1 MLDPV
6 LECLR
11 CGERIP
17 FNRIVAACPK
27 CKHDMLEVRYD
38 YAALAAQLPALLS
51 QRPFGMWRY
60 RELLPLR
67 NQANIVSM
75 GEGGTPLIQANNMA
89 TMLGHDNIYIKDER
103 QGPTGSFKDRQA
115 SLAISSMKE
124 AGITEAV
131 VASTGNVAISYSA
144 YSARA
149 GIKMWAFLT
158 SLVPADKMREVALY
172 GTEVVKVTGTYDHSK
187 EIAAAF
193 AAHRGLYIDRGI
205 RSIAARQSMKTLAFE
220 VCEQLG
226 WIKNSWGKFRAPDWY
241 VQAVSGGMGPL
252 GAWRGFEELY
262 QMGFIDRM
270 PKIALI
276 QVEGCAPMVTAF
288 KAGRATPDIVT
299 EPNTHIATLATGNP
313 GIAHGMLRQIM
324 LDHGGTMESVTD
336 EESFRAMHVMAKMDG
351 VSVEPATAA
360 AFAGL
365 FKLIGLQVIKREEI
379 VVVNCSGH
387 TFPVEKELLGDDWAR
402 NFELPQPVAADSTQ
416 ALPVS
421 SVPQEGL
428 LSALEL
434 LDDRMHDIL
443 IIDDTPE
450 AVILLRRILQ
460 AHGAFNVREAHTGRV
475 GLTMARLQTPDLI
488 LLDLMMPEMDGFA
501 VLDALK
507 TDKVLSEVPVI
518 VVTAKELTGSER
530 QRLAGKVKSMLLKGS
545 FDDLDIVDEL
555 TDALS

>member
-1 MLDPV
+1 
-6 LECLR
+6 
-11 CGERIP
+11 
-17 FNRIVAACPK
+17 
-27 CKHDMLEVRYD
+27 
-38 YAALAAQLPALLS
+38 
-51 QRPFGMWRY
+51 
-60 RELLPLR
+60 
-67 NQANIVSM
+67 
-75 GEGGTPLIQANNMA
+75 
-89 TMLGHDNIYIKDER
+89 
-103 QGPTGSFKDRQA
+103 
-115 SLAISSMKE
+115 
-124 AGITEAV
+124 
-131 VASTGNVAISYSA
+131 
-144 YSARA
+144 
-149 GIKMWAFLT
+149 
-158 SLVPADKMREVALY
+158 
-172 GTEVVKVTGTYDHSK
+172 
-187 EIAAAF
+187 
-193 AAHRGLYIDRGI
+193 IDRGI

-241 VQAVSGGMGPL
+241 VQAVSAGMGPL

-313 GIAHGMLRQIM
+313 GIAYGMLRQIM

-402 NFELPQPVAADSTQ
+402 NFELPQPAADSTQ
-416 ALPVS
+416 AVPVS

-434 LDDRMHDIL
+434 LDDRTHDIL

-450 AVILLRRILQ
+450 AVVLLRRILQ

-545 FDDLDIVDEL
+545 FDDQDIVDEL

>member
-1 MLDPV
+1 
-6 LECLR
+6 
-11 CGERIP
+11 
-17 FNRIVAACPK
+17 
-27 CKHDMLEVRYD
+27 MLEVRYD
-38 YAALAAQLPALLS
+38 YAALTEQLPALLRE
-51 QRPFGMWRY
+51 RPFSMWRY
-60 RELLPLR
+60 RELLPLH
-67 NQANIVSM
+67 NPANIISM

-115 SLAISSMKE
+115 SLAISALKE
-124 AGITEAV
+124 AGVTEAV

-149 GIKMWAFLT
+149 GIKLWAFLT

-172 GTEVVKVTGTYDHSK
+172 GTEVVKVTGTYDQCK
-187 EIAAAF
+187 EVAAAF
-193 AAHRGLYIDRGI
+193 AAHRGLHLDRGI

-220 VCEQLG
+220 TCEQLG
-226 WIKNSWGKFRAPDWY
+226 WQRDGWGKFRAPDWY

-252 GAWRGFEELY
+252 GAYRGFEELY
-262 QMGFIDRM
+262 QLGLIDRL
-270 PKIALI
+270 PKIAVI
-276 QVEGCAPMVTAF
+276 QAEGCAPMVTAF

-313 GIAHGMLRQIM
+313 GAAYGMLRQLI

-351 VSVEPATAA
+351 ISVEPATAA

-365 FKLIGLQVIKREEI
+365 FKLIGLQAIKREEI

-387 TFPVEKELLGDDWAR
+387 TFPVEKELLGDEWAQ
-402 NFELPQPVAADSTQ
+402 NFDIPQPASAVTSASNI
-416 ALPVS
+416 
-421 SVPQEGL
+421 PQEGL
-428 LSALEL
+428 LSALER
-434 LDDRMHDIL
+434 LDERIHDIL
-443 IIDDTPE
+443 IIDDTPD

-460 AHGAFNVREAHTGRV
+460 AHGRFNVREANTGRV
-475 GLTMARLQTPDLI
+475 GLTMARMQTPDLI

-507 TDKVLSEVPVI
+507 TDKALSEVPVI

-530 QRLAGKVKSMLLKGS
+530 QRLSGKVQKLLQKGS
-545 FDDLDIVDEL
+545 FTDLDIVDQMTE
-555 TDALS
+555 ALS